1 MSTPS
6 TILVT
11 GASRGLGLAIVNDLL
26 DTGHTVIA
34 LSRLRTA
41 AIESLAEK
49 YSAQLRW
56 IEFDLSSPATITT
69 EWFQQ
74 FVTQDQP
81 IHGMVSNAA
90 VAYDDLVT
98 NLNLELLANQMNVNV
113 ISPMIL
119 TKMMIRQLLL
129 HQIGGS
135 IIHISS
141 ISTQQGY
148 KGLAMYAATKGA
160 IEAFSKSTAKEWGPR
175 KIRSNCVVPGFME
188 TEMSSGLSQEAKE
201 RINNRTSLKEPT
213 SITSV
218 ASTVKFL
225 LSNDSRSITGQ
236 NIIVDAGTI

>member
-1 MSTPS
+1 MPPPS

-34 LSRLRTA
+34 LSRQRTA

-49 YSAQLRW
+49 YSTQLRW
-56 IEFDLSSPATITT
+56 VEFDLSSPDAITS

-74 FVTQDQP
+74 FVSQDQP
-81 IHGMVSNAA
+81 IHGFVSNAA

-98 NLNLELLANQMNVNV
+98 NLQLDSLENQMKINVF
-113 ISPMIL
+113 SPMIL

-236 NIIVDAGTI
+236 NIIVDSGTI